1 MPDELED
8 QEQQAVSA
16 FTDKWTQDYMM
27 HGPAPEQAIRQAAQ
41 NAREDVEKLTK
52 RFLLQG
58 QDEINV
64 KRQEVE
70 KDINKTL
77 GGDVSI
83 MRYSSDLLKAG
94 TLDGEPLTTDKLIEH
109 LEETKNENAYYSE
122 RERDVT
128 SYYQRNEAAWR
139 REIWANPYE
148 SPLNDE
154 YYPFLPDLSPIDS
167 MLYHTD
173 FVIQESDR
181 IQQILENNGLT
192 REDIERQ
199 NRIMDRELDIEPE
212 P

>member
-27 HGPAPEQAIRQAAQ
+27 HEPPPEQAIRQAAQ
-41 NAREDVEKLTK
+41 NAREDIEKLTK

-77 GGDVSI
+77 GEDVSI
-83 MRYSSDLLKAG
+83 TRHFSDLLEGG
-94 TLDGEPLTTDKLIEH
+94 TLDGEPLTTDKIIEH
-109 LEETKNENAYYSE
+109 LEETKNENAYFKNQDEDIESVY
-122 RERDVT
+122 R
-128 SYYQRNEAAWR
+128 RNEAAWR

-148 SPLNDE
+148 PPLDDE
-154 YYPFLPDLSPIDS
+154 YYSPSPDLSEIDS
-167 MLYHTD
+167 MLHHTD
-173 FVIQESDR
+173 FVVQESDR
-181 IQQILENNGLT
+181 IQLILENNGLT

-199 NRIMDRELDIEPE
+199 NRIMDREPDIEPE
-212 P
+212 I